1 MEIDAKKLYE
11 VALEQCMVLQQQ
23 VVELKTLYI
32 STKEELDK
40 IKTKTIEVDE
50 K

>member
-11 VALEQCMVLQQQ
+11 VALEQCMILQQQ
-23 VVELKTLYI
+23 VIELKTLYM

-40 IKTKTIEVDE
+40 IKTEIVEVD
-50 K
+50 KK